1 MIRLLRPF
9 AGVLLALASLAA
21 IAPAQ
26 AATKALVIGS
36 DYDKSNNKKLHL
48 ANPVADVRL
57 VRAALSRTAVD
68 DITVLEDPDAQQWS
82 AGFQQFADSL
92 SGDDIAF
99 LYYAGHGFQIDGSN
113 YFLSD
118 DGVSLIS
125 LDSLLRTL
133 TQRAKGVVVIVD
145 ACRNNPFFDPDEGK
159 KMEMVAIDGKQT
171 RSLEKVTLDD
181 LVNARGGLAQV
192 ANLRGLSAVVF
203 FSTDPGNVAE
213 DGDTPGKGSPF
224 AKVFTREIKRRQSLD
239 ETFRKT
245 AVEVNK
251 ATDGRQSPWR
261 QGDLPFNVFISG
273 MRALPIP

>member
-1 MIRLLRPF
+1 MTRLLAPL
-9 AGVLLALASLAA
+9 VLLFTLLLPLGAAHAETRAL
-21 IAPAQ
+21 I
-26 AATKALVIGS
+26 IGS
-36 DYDKSNNKKLHL
+36 DYSSTPDAKLRL
-48 ANPVADVRL
+48 ANPVADARM
-57 VRAALSRTAVD
+57 VRAALARTSVRD
-68 DITVLEDPDAQQWS
+68 VTLLEDPDAEQWA

-92 SGDDIAF
+92 SGDDIAL

-113 YFLSD
+113 YLLSG

-133 TQRAKGVVVIVD
+133 TERARGVVVVVD
-145 ACRNNPFFDPDEGK
+145 ACRNNPFFEAEEDAQMRVVAVEG
-159 KMEMVAIDGKQT
+159 DT
-171 RSLEKVTLDD
+171 RSLQSVTLDD
-181 LVNARGGLAQV
+181 LAYARNGLAQL

-203 FSTDPGNVAE
+203 FSTEPGNVAE

-245 AVEVNK
+245 AVGVNS

-261 QGDLPFNVFISG
+261 QGDLPFNVFIAG

>member
-1 MIRLLRPF
+1 MTRLF
-9 AGVLLALASLAA
+9 AAFALFFSLLLSVGT
-21 IAPAQ
+21 AQ
-26 AATKALVIGS
+26 AETRALIIGA
-36 DYDKSNNKKLHL
+36 DYSAASNKKLKL
-48 ANPVADVRL
+48 ANPVTDARM
-57 VRAALSRTAVD
+57 VRAALARTSVKD
-68 DITVLEDPDAQQWS
+68 VTLLEDPNAEEWS
-82 AGFQQFADSL
+82 EGFQQFADSL

-113 YFLSD
+113 YLLSA

-133 TQRAKGVVVIVD
+133 TERAKGVVVVID
-145 ACRNNPFFDPDEGK
+145 ACRNNPFFEAEEDPEMRMVTVEG
-159 KMEMVAIDGKQT
+159 DT
-171 RSLEKVTLDD
+171 RSLQSVTLDD
-181 LVNARGGLAQV
+181 LAYARNGLAQL

-203 FSTDPGNVAE
+203 FSTEPGNVAE

-245 AVEVNK
+245 AVEVNS

-261 QGDLPFNVFISG
+261 QGDLPFNVFIAG